1 MKLRNCDRPRH
12 KQFPEIRMLENPE
25 EEFDIEANCPDVC
38 EADYLI
44 NPSAYREVVWD
55 IKVSL
60 QITVLLSLLYKYL
73 LLKSISIIS
82 VSLLVL
88 Y

>member
-25 EEFDIEANCPDVC
+25 EEFDIDANCPDVS

-55 IKVSL
+55 IKVSCRNSANFHR
-60 QITVLLSLLYKYL
+60 QCPCHTNICC
-73 LLKSISIIS
+73 
-82 VSLLVL
+82 
-88 Y
+88 